1 MAIGDGSV
9 ANVADTVS
17 VGRNTLQRRIVNVA
31 AAVNPTDAVNL
42 AQASN
47 GGADNANHLIE
58 DMRQELTNL
67 RALVQRQQQD
77 IAELKRN
84 KTAAADAAAGE
95 N

>member
-1 MAIGDGSV
+1 VTKKRSVAIGDGSV

-58 DMRQELTNL
+58 DMRQRTNPL
-67 RALVQRQQQD
+67 ARERAAREDGV
-77 IAELKRN
+77 
-84 KTAAADAAAGE
+84 
-95 N
+95 